1 MNGGSFEE
9 IAKESSN
16 DRKSA
21 QKGGEL
27 GWISSGGNVYPSFE
41 NAVFNLIANNEI
53 SKPFQTPNGWH
64 IVKKIRL

>member
-27 GWISSGGNVYPSFE
+27 GWISSGGNVS
-41 NAVFNLIANNEI
+41 II
-53 SKPFQTPNGWH
+53 
-64 IVKKIRL
+64 